1 MLPAF
6 VRITLLSWP
15 GQFHNGELPVRH
27 RYRRVKFEQADR
39 ATVNDILRQ
48 QFSALLK
55 ATPPAFGG
63 GILVAAQRDVI
74 GLKRRDIQPETGGK
88 FCERLSEAR

>member
-1 MLPAF
+1 M
-6 VRITLLSWP
+6 
-15 GQFHNGELPVRH
+15 
-27 RYRRVKFEQADR
+27 KFEQADR

-48 QFSALLK
+48 QFSALFK

-74 GLKRRDIQPETGGK
+74 GLKRRDMQPETGGK
-88 FCERLSEAR
+88 FCERLGEAR